1 MKGLILGGGGGGQGR
16 VWCAYSRTKKSVSK
30 QALSLF
36 FLVHQPK
43 CKCVRHTNDHAH
55 D

>member
-1 MKGLILGGGGGGQGR
+1 MKGLIFGGEGVGGEGGG
-16 VWCAYSRTKKSVSK
+16 AYNRTKKSVSK

-43 CKCVRHTNDHAH
+43 CKCARHTNDHAH